1 MTNKELRKLKRTEL
15 LEMMLQLQKE
25 LEAERAEKE
34 ALQKEQE
41 LQRLDDVKQLE
52 EARQQSIDK
61 AVWKKLEQA
70 ADAYLQ
76 QLAQPSDAAEPIK
89 EGEQA

>member
-34 ALQKEQE
+34 ALQK
-41 LQRLDDVKQLE
+41 QLE
-52 EARQQSIDK
+52 EVRQQSIDK

-76 QLAQPSDAAEPIK
+76 QLAQPSDAAEPGK
-89 EGEQA
+89 EGEQE

>member
-34 ALQKEQE
+34 ALQ
-41 LQRLDDVKQLE
+41 KQLE

-89 EGEQA
+89 EGEQV

>member
-1 MTNKELRKLKRTEL
+1 MGSIVIPRSWQELRKLKRTEL

-34 ALQKEQE
+34 ALQ
-41 LQRLDDVKQLE
+41 KQLE

>member
-34 ALQKEQE
+34 ALQ
-41 LQRLDDVKQLE
+41 KQLE

-76 QLAQPSDAAEPIK
+76 QLAQPSDAAELIK

>member
-1 MTNKELRKLKRTEL
+1 MTNKELRNLKRTEL

-34 ALQKEQE
+34 ALQK
-41 LQRLDDVKQLE
+41 QLE

-70 ADAYLQ
+70 ADDYLQ
-76 QLAQPSDAAEPIK
+76 KLEPPPDAAEPIK

>member
-34 ALQKEQE
+34 ALQK
-41 LQRLDDVKQLE
+41 QRE

>member
-34 ALQKEQE
+34 AVQ
-41 LQRLDDVKQLE
+41 KQLE

>member
-34 ALQKEQE
+34 ALQK
-41 LQRLDDVKQLE
+41 QLE
-52 EARQQSIDK
+52 EARQQSDRK
-61 AVWKKLEQA
+61 SVV
-70 ADAYLQ
+70 
-76 QLAQPSDAAEPIK
+76 
-89 EGEQA
+89 

>member
-34 ALQKEQE
+34 ALQ
-41 LQRLDDVKQLE
+41 KQLE

-76 QLAQPSDAAEPIK
+76 QLAQPSDAAEPLK

>member
-34 ALQKEQE
+34 ALQK
-41 LQRLDDVKQLE
+41 QLE

-61 AVWKKLEQA
+61 AVWKKLEQV

>member
-34 ALQKEQE
+34 ALQK
-41 LQRLDDVKQLE
+41 QLE

-61 AVWKKLEQA
+61 AGWKKLEQA

>member
-34 ALQKEQE
+34 ALQK
-41 LQRLDDVKQLE
+41 QLE
-52 EARQQSIDK
+52 EARQQSIAK

>member
-1 MTNKELRKLKRTEL
+1 MSAKNMDDIAELFKGMKFRKKL
-15 LEMMLQLQKE
+15 LGGVSEM
-25 LEAERAEKE
+25 
-34 ALQKEQE
+34 
-41 LQRLDDVKQLE
+41 D
-52 EARQQSIDK
+52 
-61 AVWKKLEQA
+61 VWKKLEQA

>member
-15 LEMMLQLQKE
+15 LELMLQLQKE

-34 ALQKEQE
+34 ALQKQ
-41 LQRLDDVKQLE
+41 LQ

>member
-34 ALQKEQE
+34 AFQ
-41 LQRLDDVKQLE
+41 KQLE

>member
-1 MTNKELRKLKRTEL
+1 
-15 LEMMLQLQKE
+15 MMLQLQKE

-34 ALQKEQE
+34 ALQ
-41 LQRLDDVKQLE
+41 KQLE

>member
-34 ALQKEQE
+34 ALQK
-41 LQRLDDVKQLE
+41 QLE

-61 AVWKKLEQA
+61 AVWKKLEQE

>member
-1 MTNKELRKLKRTEL
+1 
-15 LEMMLQLQKE
+15 MMLQLQME

-34 ALQKEQE
+34 ALQ
-41 LQRLDDVKQLE
+41 KQLE

>member
-34 ALQKEQE
+34 ALQK
-41 LQRLDDVKQLE
+41 QLE

-76 QLAQPSDAAEPIK
+76 KLAQPSDAAEPIK

>member
-34 ALQKEQE
+34 ALQ
-41 LQRLDDVKQLE
+41 KQLE

>member
-1 MTNKELRKLKRTEL
+1 MGIRENIESI
-15 LEMMLQLQKE
+15 
-25 LEAERAEKE
+25 RAE
-34 ALQKEQE
+34 LEQE

-52 EARQQSIDK
+52 EARRQSIDK

>member
-34 ALQKEQE
+34 ALQK
-41 LQRLDDVKQLE
+41 QLE

-70 ADAYLQ
+70 ADTYLQ

>member
-15 LEMMLQLQKE
+15 LEMMLQLKKE

-34 ALQKEQE
+34 ALQ
-41 LQRLDDVKQLE
+41 KQLE

>member
-34 ALQKEQE
+34 ALQK
-41 LQRLDDVKQLE
+41 QLE

-76 QLAQPSDAAEPIK
+76 QLAQPSDATEPIK

>member
-25 LEAERAEKE
+25 LEAERADKE
-34 ALQKEQE
+34 ALQ
-41 LQRLDDVKQLE
+41 KQLE
-52 EARQQSIDK
+52 EARQQSIAK

>member
-34 ALQKEQE
+34 ALQK
-41 LQRLDDVKQLE
+41 QLE

-61 AVWKKLEQA
+61 DVWKKLEQA

>member
-34 ALQKEQE
+34 ALQ
-41 LQRLDDVKQLE
+41 KQLE

-89 EGEQA
+89 EGEQG

>member
-34 ALQKEQE
+34 ALQK
-41 LQRLDDVKQLE
+41 QLE

-70 ADAYLQ
+70 ADDYLQ

>member
-34 ALQKEQE
+34 AF
-41 LQRLDDVKQLE
+41 RKQLE
-52 EARQQSIDK
+52 EARQQSNDK

>member
-34 ALQKEQE
+34 ALQK
-41 LQRLDDVKQLE
+41 QLE
-52 EARQQSIDK
+52 EARQQYIDK

>member
-34 ALQKEQE
+34 ALQ
-41 LQRLDDVKQLE
+41 KQLE

-89 EGEQA
+89 EGERA

>member
-34 ALQKEQE
+34 ALQK
-41 LQRLDDVKQLE
+41 QLE
-52 EARQQSIDK
+52 EARRQSIDK

>member
-34 ALQKEQE
+34 ALQK
-41 LQRLDDVKQLE
+41 QLE

-61 AVWKKLEQA
+61 AVWRKLEQA

-76 QLAQPSDAAEPIK
+76 QLAQSSDAAEPGK
-89 EGEQA
+89 EGEQE